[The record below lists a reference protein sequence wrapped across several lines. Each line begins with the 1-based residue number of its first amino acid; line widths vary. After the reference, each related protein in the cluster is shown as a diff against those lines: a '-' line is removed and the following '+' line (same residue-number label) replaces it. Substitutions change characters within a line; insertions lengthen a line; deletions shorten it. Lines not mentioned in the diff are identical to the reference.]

1 MQDMKSESI
10 RKGEKKMRKILS
22 LVIALCLIWSC
33 CLAEGTADA
42 ADNPGERPS
51 LWNGGET
58 HTIEKKAMTM
68 YIYSLESQW
77 PEDFPVYFTDG
88 VADLPWLDVQDY
100 ADFLGI
106 SLSAKEG
113 KEEVSDIA
121 VMVDEAQKTV
131 TWLRRD
137 SDLVIFDFAQQQI
150 TWSDYQGFSRRE
162 GRPYMDMMLQGF
174 AGVESEGKPGIIRTG
189 AVRERLG
196 KPVTLDLKKHGIP
209 MLAQDGLYLV
219 PLQTLSAFFLSPE
232 NLAMYCN
239 QECLILTSPSAFI
252 QEMVALQSVTAEMDM
267 EALMGLQGL
276 SKEEQEAKAMEM
288 LQQALAS
295 REKPTVYNTYMSG
308 PKGERSVAL
317 TDYGLHELAMELDYL
332 YGLKEAHDIDDFML
346 YFLETGLLSGLNSTN
361 PEEADNAL
369 LELLN
374 IWLDDG
380 HSLFYSGSYLS
391 ESRLVEGEY
400 GFSKS
405 ARSALTQRMVGIRRQ
420 ALGNI
425 VPDYTEIGDTAFVTL
440 DSFSLTNTDYYTA
453 DLENMP
459 GDTIASVIKAHRQI
473 TRENSPIRNVVLDL
487 SLNGGG
493 DSPAAVFL
501 LSWILG
507 DAHLSLKSTFSG
519 AESTSEYQADVNLD
533 HVFDEQDTLAGRG
546 LRLFCLTSPVSF
558 SCGNLVPWA
567 FKEDG
572 SVKLLGST
580 TGGGSC
586 IMLPMTTAWG
596 TSYVTSSPNRLS
608 FLKNGAYYDVDKGVD
623 PDYVISSYERY
634 YDREALV
641 EYINSLY

>member
-1 MQDMKSESI
+1 MK
-10 RKGEKKMRKILS
+10 KALS
-22 LVIALCLIWSC
+22 LLIALCLLWSC
-33 CLAEGTADA
+33 CLAEEAPAASADS
-42 ADNPGERPS
+42 PGERPS

-58 HTIEKKAMTM
+58 HTIEKKAMMM
-68 YIYSLESQW
+68 YLNSLEDPW

-100 ADFLGI
+100 ANFMGI
-106 SLSAKEG
+106 CLSAKDG

-121 VMVDEAQKTV
+121 VTVDEAQKTV
-131 TWLRRD
+131 TWMRRD

-150 TWSDYQGFSRRE
+150 TWSDYEGFNRRE

-174 AGVESEGKPGIIRTG
+174 AGVESEGQPGIIRTG

-196 KPVTLDLKKHGIP
+196 RPVTLDLKKHGIP

-219 PLQTLSAFFLSPE
+219 PLQTLSAFFLSPG

-239 QECLILTSPSAFI
+239 QECLIVTSPSAFI
-252 QEMVALQSVTAEMDM
+252 QEMVALQSVTAELDM
-267 EALMGLQGL
+267 EALMSLQGL
-276 SKEEQEAKAMEM
+276 SKEEQKAKAMEM

-295 REKPTVYNTYMSG
+295 QEKPTLYNTYMSG

-317 TDYGLHELAMELDYL
+317 TDYGLHELAMELDYF

-346 YFLETGLLSGLNSTN
+346 YFLETSLLSGLNSTN
-361 PEEADNAL
+361 PEEADNAI
-369 LELLN
+369 LELVN

-380 HSLFYSGSYLS
+380 HSTFYSGSYLS
-391 ESRLVEGEY
+391 ESRLVEREY
-400 GFSKS
+400 GFS
-405 ARSALTQRMVGIRRQ
+405 RSGRTALTQRMVGIRSQ

-425 VPDYTEIGDTAFVTL
+425 VPDYIEIGDTAFVTL

-459 GDTIASVIKAHRQI
+459 GDTIASIIKAHRQI

-493 DSPAAVFL
+493 DAPSAVFL

-519 AESTSEYQADVNLD
+519 AESTAEYQADVNLD

-572 SVKLLGST
+572 TVKLLGGM

-586 IMLPMTTAWG
+586 IMLPLTTAWG

-608 FLKNGAYYDVDKGVD
+608 FLKNGSYYDVDKGVE

-634 YDREALV
+634 YDREALA
-641 EYINSLY
+641 EYIRSLY

>member
-1 MQDMKSESI
+1 MK
-10 RKGEKKMRKILS
+10 KVLS
-22 LVIALCLIWSC
+22 LAIALCLLWSC
-33 CLAEGTADA
+33 CMAEGIPAAA
-42 ADNPGERPS
+42 ADSPSERPS

-68 YIYSLESQW
+68 YISSLENLW
-77 PEDFPVYFTDG
+77 PEDFPVYFIDG
-88 VADLPWLDVQDY
+88 AADLPWLDVQDY
-100 ADFLGI
+100 ANFMGI
-106 SLSAKEG
+106 CLSMKDG

-121 VMVDEAQKTV
+121 VTVDEAQKTV

-137 SDLVIFDFAQQQI
+137 RDLVIFDFAQQQI
-150 TWSDYQGFSRRE
+150 TWSDYEGFNRRE

-174 AGVESEGKPGIIRTG
+174 IGVESDGHPGIVRTV

-196 KPVTLDLKKHGIP
+196 RPVTLDLKKHGIP

-219 PLQTLSAFFLSPE
+219 PLQTLSAFFLSPG

-239 QECLILTSPSAFI
+239 QECLIVTSPSAFI
-252 QEMVALQSVTAEMDM
+252 QEMVALQGVTADIDPETL
-267 EALMGLQGL
+267 AGLADL
-276 SKEEQEAKAMEM
+276 SPEEQKAKAMVLLE
-288 LQQALAS
+288 QALAS
-295 REKPTVYNTYMSG
+295 REKPTLYNTYMSG

-317 TDYGLHELAMELDYL
+317 TDYSLHELAMELDYL

-361 PEEADNAL
+361 PEEADTAI
-369 LELLN
+369 LELVN

-380 HSLFYSGSYLS
+380 HSTFYSGSYLS

-405 ARSALTQRMVGIRRQ
+405 GRNALAQRLVGIRRQ
-420 ALGNI
+420 ALGAI
-425 VPDYTEIGDTAFVTL
+425 APDYAEIGDTAFVTL

-501 LSWILG
+501 LSWVLG

-519 AESTSEYQADVNLD
+519 AESTAEYQADVNLD

-572 SVKLLGST
+572 TVKLLGGM

-596 TSYVTSSPNRLS
+596 TSYVTSSPDRLS
-608 FLKNGAYYDVDKGVD
+608 FLKNGSYYDVDKGVD
-623 PDYVISSYERY
+623 PDYVISSYDHY